1 MARGE
6 RRPNRLRSV
15 RERIARL
22 VRALFGGRGSG
33 PAEDPGPPEGGV
45 GVREPRR
52 PGPSSRGGAVA
63 LEAPPAE
70 RRDTWA
76 VGTEDS

>member
-1 MARGE
+1 MARAE

-15 RERIARL
+15 RDRIARL
-22 VRALFGGRGSG
+22 FRVLFGGRGG
-33 PAEDPGPPEGGV
+33 PADDPRGPEGGV

-52 PGPSSRGGAVA
+52 PSPSSRGGAVA

-76 VGTEDS
+76 VGTED

>member
-6 RRPNRLRSV
+6 RRPDRRRSV
-15 RERIARL
+15 RDRIARFL
-22 VRALFGGRGSG
+22 RQLFGGRGGG
-33 PAEDPGPPEGGV
+33 PADDPRWPEGGV

-52 PGPSSRGGAVA
+52 PGPSSRGGAA
-63 LEAPPAE
+63 TLEAPPAE

-76 VGTEDS
+76 VGSED